1 MSTLSD
7 TEIDGWARSR
17 GGHKSHLTKILNE
30 LDAHHQTMDI
40 NDKKWRQAV
49 MDFSNNAMVQMARA
63 KGFNDLVNLDPNKA
77 RLNKDQ
83 GDHWLAVEILKKQID
98 QRVTLM
104 LNEWDAE
111 KKAEKKK
118 QERYDEDK
126 REQARKRDMVDMI
139 TQILAAQQATQNP
152 SPPVQQGSTG
162 STLNPNLMKVK
173 PIGITPF
180 GGDRLEWIPFW
191 QAYEPTYHKRT
202 DFTDGQKLTALKSL
216 LKGVALED
224 FKSVD
229 NTDANYPLVIASL
242 QKRYG
247 DVEKLKDEH
256 WAKLENLPPV
266 KKRVRLVGR

>member
-1 MSTLSD
+1 MDMIIQSGN
-7 TEIDGWARSR
+7 TEPVATRPTKCSRSR
-17 GGHKSHLTKILNE
+17 SQPKPE
-30 LDAHHQTMDI
+30 
-40 NDKKWRQAV
+40 
-49 MDFSNNAMVQMARA
+49 
-63 KGFNDLVNLDPNKA
+63 KGN
-77 RLNKDQ
+77 
-83 GDHWLAVEILKKQID
+83 
-98 QRVTLM
+98 
-104 LNEWDAE
+104 
-111 KKAEKKK
+111 
-118 QERYDEDK
+118 
-126 REQARKRDMVDMI
+126 
-139 TQILAAQQATQNP
+139 
-152 SPPVQQGSTG
+152 
-162 STLNPNLMKVK
+162 

-247 DVEKLKDEH
+247 DGEKLKDEH

-266 KKRVRLVGR
+266 KNALDLSALKQLRRHVESHVQSLESLGEPTTAFGKQLGRQITRCLPDELKVKWSEDEKNSTSRLTDVMQFIENQIDTRERFQGLDCKQQQQQQQQQQPQKQQGKGQQAPPPQQQPQAPAAQALAAGANGQQQQ